1 MSNRSKSCDI
11 SPKVR
16 DEVLNR
22 DKQCVVCGSR
32 STLTIA
38 HVFIN
43 RSHGGLG
50 VKENLCVLCIKC
62 HHDFDNGFKQDS
74 ERIKDLV
81 QSYMHKLYEIDIQS
95 LKYNKWR

>member
-1 MSNRSKSCDI
+1 MSKRSKLCDI
-11 SPKVR
+11 SPSVR
-16 DEVLNR
+16 DLVMNR
-22 DKQCVVCGSR
+22 DKGCVVCGSR
-32 STLTIA
+32 SALTIA

-62 HHDFDNGFKQDS
+62 HHDYDNGFKEDS
-74 ERIKDLV
+74 NRIKDHV
-81 QSYMHKLYEIDIQS
+81 QSYMHKLYSIDIQS